1 MNLLHFMQ
9 KIICIR
15 ESAFIWISSC
25 KLLRSFR
32 FFVSAASSPKQQTP
46 KAEATVN
53 MKNVT
58 CNGKRNI
65 RQLIRVTPVGSG
77 NPRSILLPVNLKDMK
92 EVRTIKIINASQ
104 ARNLKGF
111 KINQGSVISK
121 AIPVS
126 LTRSFSFPFVPDVV
140 VEKKRNE

>member
-1 MNLLHFMQ
+1 MINF
-9 KIICIR
+9 
-15 ESAFIWISSC
+15 FITDP
-25 KLLRSFR
+25 
-32 FFVSAASSPKQQTP
+32 VSTKQPVVKQ
-46 KAEATVN
+46 EATVN
-53 MKNVT
+53 FRNLT

-92 EVRTIKIINASQ
+92 EVRTIKIINAAQ

-126 LTRSFSFPFVPDVV
+126 TCPPFFFSLIF
-140 VEKKRNE
+140 RIYNRMS